1 METKTVSEL
10 KRIRIDLDMLTN
22 LYSRL
27 IDRLIPEEE
36 PEPADIKAI
45 RGKKGRIASE
55 TELMKVLD
63 A

>member
-10 KRIRIDLDMLTN
+10 KRIRIDLDMLTA

-27 IDRLIPEEE
+27 INRLIPEEE
-36 PEPADIKAI
+36 PEPEDIRAMRSK
-45 RGKKGRIASE
+45 GKIASE
-55 TELMKVLD
+55 TELMKALD

>member
-10 KRIRIDLDMLTN
+10 KKIRIDLDMLIN

-27 IDRLIPEEE
+27 INRLVPEEE
-36 PEPADIKAI
+36 PEPEDIKAI
-45 RGKKGRIASE
+45 RSRAKITSE
-55 TELMKVLD
+55 SELMKALD

>member
-10 KRIRIDLDMLTN
+10 KRIRIDLDMLTT

-27 IDRLIPEEE
+27 INSLIPEEKPE
-36 PEPADIKAI
+36 PEDIKAI
-45 RGKKGRIASE
+45 RSGEKMASE
-55 TELMKVLD
+55 SKLMKALD